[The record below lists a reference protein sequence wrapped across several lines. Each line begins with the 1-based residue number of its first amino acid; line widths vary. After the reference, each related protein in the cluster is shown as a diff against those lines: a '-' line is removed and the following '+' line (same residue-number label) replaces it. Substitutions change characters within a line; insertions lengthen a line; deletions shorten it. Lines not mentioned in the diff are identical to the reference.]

1 MMAIERIGP
10 GLTAQT
16 GMIGPMA
23 TITMGVLILDEPFT
37 LWVAAGTALVLA
49 GIYIFTR
56 APQAKG
62 N

>member
-1 MMAIERIGP
+1 
-10 GLTAQT
+10 
-16 GMIGPMA
+16 MA